1 MEQPK
6 DFFEEVFD
14 EIIRESI
21 AELKW
26 YQKITVY
33 FISHIYLTIASSLI
47 LGYLA
52 GSRFGV
58 FW

>member
-1 MEQPK
+1 MNQPK
-6 DFFEEVFD
+6 DFFEETLD

-26 YQKITVY
+26 YQKVTVF

-52 GSRFGV
+52 GIRFGV